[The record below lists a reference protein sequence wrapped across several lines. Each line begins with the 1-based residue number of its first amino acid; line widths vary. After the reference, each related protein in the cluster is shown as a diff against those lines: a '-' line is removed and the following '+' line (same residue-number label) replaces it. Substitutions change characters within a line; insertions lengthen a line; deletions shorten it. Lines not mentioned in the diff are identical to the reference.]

1 MGCMRSQFKYID
13 SDGNKHVDTKYSR
26 DKKAHLLSPT
36 TGMMSR
42 SSGSIHRQQRK
53 GSQLR
58 PEPDFIGLQS
68 PAVSPRQVSS
78 PNSNRHRRAASLL
91 LRRFRALCKNFENDD
106 HHQTSHSDRFSNIEK
121 EQREA
126 LHMFGRAG
134 KTALHLMITMSEESF
149 NNMPNRKNG
158 FFVNMC
164 WTHFLTVNFTTG
176 ELANAN
182 VHVEILLALAQFTP
196 EDPCYPSITMNSL
209 LLLTKMTMS
218 NSVDFESIVKDS
230 SGENAANVLRALEW
244 CKVNCEITD
253 RILRCYCEDVVQQQQ
268 TQQQQTQQKKK
279 KKRQKEPPKQ
289 KYLASQRQ
297 QGFSTSPEIYRFP
310 ASVGKRAV
318 ALRKMSGSAYYE
330 RKRRDLP
337 KFNKSSIG
345 VTRKE
350 RHAIQIMENITPF
363 MRWIPN
369 ETTDELGS
377 DGIEFVSVDILNQHL
392 EEYKDNE
399 RLVLHVLLEILDE
412 LEWLSWDTCK
422 NQPTKIWEQRLSAT
436 IVAFIRHGVVTA
448 AKNGGRGIITSH
460 HAIMAVAA
468 SLEAKFP
475 FNDNDDNDDNDDD
488 NDDNNDDN
496 NNNDNDDDDQ
506 IMRSLQTWKLRNPLS
521 ADILVQKMRGAL
533 HATISSNVMNS
544 SHSSSPLSPKN
555 QQQSNPSPIYSPLS
569 EFGIKMST
577 QFAELQNLVDLQ
589 KNIDP
594 NLLDRILVH
603 ASTVIEDVQSSDD
616 NKFEVATFMLDVL
629 SVSRE
634 CRKLMRLSEHWTA
647 VEAIL
652 QWCHCND
659 ILLLQAETQ
668 SLVSIRSAGLHR
680 HGIMME
686 KSLASSNGNSRPL
699 SSTTRHQSNIESK
712 YAIVVE
718 DTPESLFFQEVVKEW
733 SMLDQVC
740 RKSFSFA
747 NGRSLDD
754 GRGRKST
761 SLSDWRSELK
771 RAGEVVARA
780 SLDGPIGLVDVLDF
794 HSGNLY
800 VLERCC
806 TLLTM
811 DGCSPQVLVASGFVE
826 VAARS
831 LRKSR
836 PAHPFFLTAL
846 VKTTTL
852 LNKAFEKQ
860 PDETTRRIF
869 KSECDGVLR
878 DCLSWADSNAGVFLP
893 VLKNVVDTW
902 TLSMRPTVTL
912 LVSVK
917 MLCSESVGTCCAVN
931 PQKQVLVLQT
941 RDGWVKIRTIA
952 TPPQEGWLR
961 MAGFRRACLKRR
973 EQI

>member
-13 SDGNKHVDTKYSR
+13 SDGNKHVDTKYGR

-42 SSGSIHRQQRK
+42 SSGSVHRQQRK

-58 PEPDFIGLQS
+58 PEPDLIGLQS

-91 LRRFRALCKNFENDD
+91 LRHFRALCKNFEKDH
-106 HHQTSHSDRFSNIEK
+106 HHQTPHSDRFSNIEK

-126 LHMFGRAG
+126 LHMFGCAG
-134 KTALHLMITMSEESF
+134 KTALHLMITMSEESV
-149 NNMPNRKNG
+149 NNRPNRKNG

-164 WTHFLTVNFTTG
+164 WTHFLTINFTTG

-196 EDPCYPSITMNSL
+196 DDPCYPSITMNSL

-218 NSVDFESIVKDS
+218 NSIDFESIVKDS
-230 SGENAANVLRALEW
+230 SAENAANILRALEW
-244 CKVNCEITD
+244 CSVNCEITD
-253 RILRCYCEDVVQQQQ
+253 RILRCYCEDAV
-268 TQQQQTQQKKK
+268 QQQQTQQKKK
-279 KKRQKEPPKQ
+279 KKTQKEPLKQ

-297 QGFSTSPEIYRFP
+297 QGFSTSPEIYKFP

-363 MRWIPN
+363 MRWISN

-399 RLVLHVLLEILDE
+399 RLILHVLLEILDE

-448 AKNGGRGIITSH
+448 RPGIDPSH

-468 SLEAKFP
+468 SLEARFP
-475 FNDNDDNDDNDDD
+475 FNDNA
-488 NDDNNDDN
+488 
-496 NNNDNDDDDQ
+496 DDDDQ
-506 IMRSLQTWKLRNPLS
+506 IMKNLQTWKSRNPLS

-533 HATISSNVMNS
+533 HATISSNVKNS

-555 QQQSNPSPIYSPLS
+555 QQKSTDQSNPSPIYSPLS

-668 SLVSIRSAGLHR
+668 SLVSIRSAGLDR

-686 KSLASSNGNSRPL
+686 KSFAASNGNSRPQS
-699 SSTTRHQSNIESK
+699 SSTRDQSNIESK
-712 YAIVVE
+712 YAIAE
-718 DTPESLFFQEVVKEW
+718 KDTPESLFFQEVVKEW

-780 SLDGPIGLVDVLDF
+780 SLDGPIGLVDVVDF

-860 PDETTRRIF
+860 PDETTRRIL

-902 TLSMRPTVTL
+902 TLSMRPIVTL

-917 MLCSESVGTCCAVN
+917 MLSSESVGKCCAVN
-931 PQKQVLVLQT
+931 PQTQVLVLQT
-941 RDGWVKIRTIA
+941 RDDWVKIKTIA
-952 TPPQEGWLR
+952 NPPQEGWLR
-961 MAGFRRACLKRR
+961 MTGFRRACLKRR